1 MIRALPTI
9 FLRVTDIEP
18 SHGYD
23 TGDVICNIFHRN
35 QHVAGVVVDDMD
47 NTFKIKLKTEHE
59 KIKFELR
66 SLLDDERVI
75 GTNTFSY
82 DFIRHAEPGKEFF
95 QRVHLPELGDDT
107 LTVKDWG
114 RDTTQAPNI
123 EVGIEV
129 EELND
134 FQADTQVSRAS
145 RNYTKHFN
153 EDVSYVGERVPL
165 ASDIRYLTRVE
176 PVELKTTTSKQYKRH
191 FSPNRKLYDTGI
203 RVDGT
208 QQSIVTKKAQRSRS
222 TRHGDQTRD
231 MFNDS
236 VELRGTRPSKFAK
249 VRSARSIKVNR
260 DTPQHREQLKVVLKR
275 LIGQLDSKHD
285 DLLKDTE
292 NRLKI
297 LDWLF
302 KNKSQYDTLYG
313 SSHHELAEQ
322 ETLVSEVDRE
332 YADIHKR
339 DQDDLYYLRE
349 EVKRLDEELRR
360 EEESLEQS
368 RIRHDE
374 LLKFF
379 GRGQTDDLEILEEEI
394 EEDAS
399 GRMTSKRVINRYV
412 RRTDKDIQVI
422 RDENQG
428 LFKELEG
435 VRGNIKF
442 KLLSA
447 QSSGLGGNFDEM
459 FRGIQLKLNGSTGG
473 KEVSNESM
481 KGLYEEF
488 RRETDKNLNLSKKK
502 IETENEVNTL
512 REFVVNDR
520 ELKKKLEE
528 AVLRSRKS
536 GPASSS
542 SSARTDVQKNLYN
555 LQRELADLQR
565 QYQSNL
571 DRISSLENKVEGG
584 NEGLGGLDRL
594 FNRYQNS
601 IDQRNDLQSN
611 VIRTIQTNVHTVD
624 VKGAKVGNPADDQ
637 KVMDLLDKIEAKEK
651 EINTLLDLKE
661 EADRKRRVSKKKNEL
676 SYNLN
681 RDISELEKKV
691 VELERDSD
699 QLKIDAKN
707 NRNLDVEL
715 ENKETRI
722 QQQEDEVDRFR
733 EQIEELNQR
742 LIREGGGDAGGLDPE
757 DEREIETLRSQLNQI
772 NRSLDSAKR
781 TTNVRDLERK
791 QRTLQDKEEYIQQLM
806 LQIESEPVSSS
817 AVVKRSQSPKGDSVD
832 TQLHEYLEKLNC
844 EVPVTKLGD
853 GYYLFGTRK
862 IYMKLQNGRLVVRV
876 GGGYMFISEF
886 LETYTDS
893 ELNHIESQMNKER
906 VERYEDLKVYKSYTQ
921 DDRKSTGY
929 SPKGFNASMSGRR

>member
-1 MIRALPTI
+1 MIKPLPTI

-18 SHGYD
+18 SNGYD
-23 TGDVICNIFHRN
+23 AGDVICNIFHRN
-35 QHVAGVVVDDMD
+35 QHVAGVVVDDID

-59 KIKFELR
+59 KIQFELR
-66 SLLDDERVI
+66 SLMDDERVL

-82 DFIRHAEPGKEFF
+82 DFIRHADTGKEFF
-95 QRVHLPELGDDT
+95 QRVHLPALGDDT

-114 RDTTQAPNI
+114 RDTTQTPNI
-123 EVGIEV
+123 EIGIEL
-129 EELND
+129 EEVND
-134 FQADTQVSRAS
+134 FNVNNQISRAS
-145 RNYTKHFN
+145 RTTTKHYN
-153 EDVSYVGERVPL
+153 DEISYVGERVPL
-165 ASDIRYLTRVE
+165 QSDIRYTSRVE
-176 PVELKTTTSKQYKRH
+176 PVELRTTTSKQSKRH
-191 FSPNRKLYDTGI
+191 FSPSHKFYDTGI

-208 QQSIVTKKAQRSRS
+208 QQSIVTKSDKRTRS
-222 TRHGDQTRD
+222 TRHGDRTTD

-249 VRSARSIKVNR
+249 VRSSRSIKVNR

-275 LIGQLDSKHD
+275 FISQLDNKHD
-285 DLLKDTE
+285 DLVKDTE

-302 KNKSQYDTLYG
+302 KNKSQYDSLYG
-313 SSHHELAEQ
+313 ASATELSEQ

-360 EEESLEQS
+360 EEDSLNGS
-368 RIRHDE
+368 RLRHDE

-379 GRGQTDDLEILEEEI
+379 GKGVTDDLEILEEEI

-399 GRMTSKRVINRYV
+399 GRMTSKRLVNRYV
-412 RRTDKDIQVI
+412 RRTDIDIQEI

-428 LFKELEG
+428 IHKELEG
-435 VRGNIKF
+435 VRNEIKF
-442 KLLSA
+442 KLLSS
-447 QSSGLGGNFDEM
+447 QSNGLGSNFDEM
-459 FRGIQLKLNGSTGG
+459 FRNIQLKLNGATGS
-473 KEVSNESM
+473 KELSNESL
-481 KGLYEEF
+481 KSLNDEF
-488 RRETDKNLNLSKKK
+488 RKETDKNLNLRKKK

-520 ELKKKLEE
+520 ELKKRLEE
-528 AVLRSRKS
+528 AALKSRKS
-536 GPASSS
+536 GPSTGASN
-542 SSARTDVQKNLYN
+542 ARSDTQKTLYN

-565 QYQSNL
+565 SYQSNL
-571 DRISSLENKVEGG
+571 DRIKSLENKVEGG

-601 IDQRNDLQSN
+601 ISQRNDLQSN
-611 VIRTIQTNVHTVD
+611 VIRTVQTNVHTVD

-637 KVMDLLDKIEAKEK
+637 RILDLLDKIEAKEK

-661 EADRKRRVSKKKNEL
+661 EVDRKRRVSKKKSEL

-681 RDISELEKKV
+681 KDISEIEKRV
-691 VELERDSD
+691 TELERDSD
-699 QLKIDAKN
+699 ELKIDAKN

-715 ENKETRI
+715 ANKDARI
-722 QQQEDEVDRFR
+722 QQQEDEIDRLR
-733 EQIEELNQR
+733 DQIEELNDR
-742 LIREGGGDAGGLDPE
+742 LMREGDEDGSGLDPE
-757 DEREIETLRSQLNQI
+757 DEREIDAMRSELNQI
-772 NRSLDSAKR
+772 NRRLDLAKR
-781 TTNVRDLERK
+781 TGSSRDLDRK
-791 QRTLQDKEEYIQQLM
+791 KRTLQEKEEYIQQLM
-806 LQIESEPVSSS
+806 LQMESAPVSSS
-817 AVVKRSQSPKGDSVD
+817 PPRRSMSPKGDSVD
-832 TQLHEYLEKLNC
+832 TQLQEYLERLNC

-862 IYMKLQNGRLVVRV
+862 IYMKLQNTRLVVRV

-886 LETYTDS
+886 IETYTDS
-893 ELNHIESQMNKER
+893 ELNHIEAQMNKES
-906 VERYEDLKVYKSYTQ
+906 VERYEDLKVFKSHTQ

-929 SPKGFNASMSGRR
+929 SPKGFNASMSNRR